1 MTTGISIHAPTRG
14 TTFGLP
20 YQVQVL
26 CTFQSTLP
34 RGERPLNTMVT
45 KPSGCDFNPRSHEG
59 NDPLSPLSISVDMC
73 HFNPRSHEGN
83 DSGAAS
89 NSGGHGL
96 FQSTLPRGERRISKY
111 IFIQRTDFNP
121 RSHEGNDDTREETI
135 DRTQNHFNPRSH
147 EGNDRG
153 RLYRARGG
161 DDFNPRS
168 HEGNDGS

>member
-59 NDPLSPLSISVDMC
+59 NDVVGQPGFLHKRIFQSTLPRGERLSFLVLFSPYLIFQSTLPRGERLIALEGYCDNG

-83 DSGAAS
+83 DDSAS
-89 NSGGHGL
+89 PGIFPSFTISIHAPTRGTTEPGVVYDVNLL
-96 FQSTLPRGERRISKY
+96 FQSTLPRGER
-111 IFIQRTDFNP
+111 
-121 RSHEGNDDTREETI
+121 
-135 DRTQNHFNPRSH
+135 
-147 EGNDRG
+147 
-153 RLYRARGG
+153 L
-161 DDFNPRS
+161 
-168 HEGNDGS
+168 